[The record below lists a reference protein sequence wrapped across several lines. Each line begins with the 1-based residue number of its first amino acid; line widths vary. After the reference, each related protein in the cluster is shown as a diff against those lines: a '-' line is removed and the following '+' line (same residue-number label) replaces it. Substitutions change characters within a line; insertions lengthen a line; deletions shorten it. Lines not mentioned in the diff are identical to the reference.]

1 MMKNLT
7 KTLLLTSVFA
17 TASVIAMEEYNNG
30 ENHVQQPVRSQEMEA
45 FRSTAEAVLGDDW
58 YLNYFLQTEESTIES
73 LVRYAYDMMGY
84 GDNAAQEIHTALGNH
99 AKSMEVDDIQKI
111 IDDYEQEQKKV
122 REERAAA
129 IEAFRPIAEALLRD
143 DYNDYYLNNF
153 LQTEEPTIE
162 SLVRYSYLYAGY
174 YGDDVAQQIHTAL
187 GNHANGM
194 TVEDI
199 QGIID
204 RVKQER

>member
-58 YLNYFLQTEESTIES
+58 YLNYFLQTEE
-73 LVRYAYDMMGY
+73 
-84 GDNAAQEIHTALGNH
+84 
-99 AKSMEVDDIQKI
+99 
-111 IDDYEQEQKKV
+111 
-122 REERAAA
+122 
-129 IEAFRPIAEALLRD
+129 
-143 DYNDYYLNNF
+143 
-153 LQTEEPTIE
+153 PTIE